1 MKSDDKPR
9 SYRKDTL
16 LTHLGRHP
24 EAHHGAVNP
33 PVYHAS
39 TILSANMAEWEAKRA
54 PGLRFDVVRY
64 GLLGTP
70 TTFALEEAVAAIEG
84 GYRAMLMSSGL
95 AAVTAP
101 LQACL
106 KCGDHLLMVNSV
118 YGPARNFCEKVLT
131 RCGVATTYYDPLIGE
146 GIAKLMRPNTK
157 VVYTESPGSLTF
169 EVQDIPAIAEAA
181 HAAGAKVLMDNT
193 WASPWLFPSF
203 ERGVDVSIHAAT
215 KYIVGHSDV
224 MLGAVI
230 TTEEMY
236 LPVRTMA
243 ADLGHCA
250 GPDDAYYALRGLR
263 TLSVRLERHQRNAI
277 EVARWLQTR
286 PEVSRVL
293 YPALPEDPGHALW
306 KRDFLGASGLFG
318 VVLKPASKEV
328 GLCAD
333 RRSRPV
339 RYRRQLGRVREPD
352 PADHPRTDPQRHP
365 MGARRPNSAPPYR
378 PRRSARPDRRPRARL
393 PRPAQ
398 DRGRVSP
405 CVAQRHRLIG
415 RRLLRALGKKLRG
428 KSLVAANLLRK
439 QDEMTP
445 FIFRTWRGAPCGE
458 ASRPRCSVP

>member
-1 MKSDDKPR
+1 MKNDNRPR
-9 SYRKDTL
+9 NYRKDTL

-24 EAHHGAVNP
+24 EAHNGAVNP

-54 PGLRFDVVRY
+54 PGQRFDVVRY

-106 KCGDHLLMVNSV
+106 KCGDHVLMVDLV

-146 GIAKLMRPNTK
+146 GIARLMRPNTK
-157 VVYTESPGSLTF
+157 VVYVESPGSLTF
-169 EVQDIPAIAEAA
+169 EVQDVPAIAEAA

-263 TLSVRLERHQRNAI
+263 TLSVRLERHQKNALK
-277 EVARWLQTR
+277 VARSLQNR

-318 VVLKPASKEV
+318 VVLKPAPKEAV
-328 GLCAD
+328 YALIDALDLFGIGASWGGFESLIQPTTPARIRSATRWEAEGPTLRLHIGL
-333 RRSRPV
+333 
-339 RYRRQLGRVREPD
+339 E
-352 PADHPRTDPQRHP
+352 DPQ
-365 MGARRPNSAPPYR
+365 
-378 PRRSARPDRRPRARL
+378 DL
-393 PRPAQ
+393 IEDL
-398 DRGRVSP
+398 DRGFH
-405 CVAQRHRLIG
+405 A
-415 RRLLRALGKKLRG
+415 
-428 KSLVAANLLRK
+428 LRK
-439 QDEMTP
+439 
-445 FIFRTWRGAPCGE
+445 IA
-458 ASRPRCSVP
+458 AA

>member
-1 MKSDDKPR
+1 MKNDDRPR
-9 SYRKDTL
+9 NYRKDTL

-24 EAHHGAVNP
+24 ETHHGAVNP

-54 PGLRFDVVRY
+54 PGQRFDVVRY

-106 KCGDHLLMVNSV
+106 KCGDHVLMVDSV
-118 YGPARNFCEKVLT
+118 YGPARNFCDKVLT

-146 GIAKLMRPNTK
+146 GIARLMRPNTK
-157 VVYTESPGSLTF
+157 VVYVESPGSLTF
-169 EVQDIPAIAEAA
+169 EVQDVPAIAEAA
-181 HAAGAKVLMDNT
+181 HADGAKVLMDNT

-203 ERGVDVSIHAAT
+203 ARGVDVSIHAAT

-250 GPDDAYYALRGLR
+250 APDDAYYALRGLR
-263 TLSVRLERHQRNAI
+263 TLSVRLERHQKNAL

-293 YPALPEDPGHALW
+293 YPALPDDPGHKLW

-318 VVLKPASKEV
+318 VVLKPASKEQV
-328 GLCAD
+328 YALIDALDLFGIGASWGGFESLIQPTTPARIRSATRWEPEGPTLRLHIGL
-333 RRSRPV
+333 
-339 RYRRQLGRVREPD
+339 E
-352 PADHPRTDPQRHP
+352 DPQ
-365 MGARRPNSAPPYR
+365 
-378 PRRSARPDRRPRARL
+378 DL
-393 PRPAQ
+393 IEDL
-398 DRGRVSP
+398 DRGFY
-405 CVAQRHRLIG
+405 A
-415 RRLLRALGKKLRG
+415 LRA
-428 KSLVAANLLRK
+428 AA
-439 QDEMTP
+439 
-445 FIFRTWRGAPCGE
+445 G
-458 ASRPRCSVP
+458 